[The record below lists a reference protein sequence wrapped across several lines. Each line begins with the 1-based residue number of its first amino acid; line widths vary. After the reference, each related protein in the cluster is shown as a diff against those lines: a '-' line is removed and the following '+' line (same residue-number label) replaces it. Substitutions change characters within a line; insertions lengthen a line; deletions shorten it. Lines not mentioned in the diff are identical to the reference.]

1 MEGSLRAESQVNEED
16 TIVKCFVDN
25 DSCDINV
32 TKDYHLPKSCL
43 AYSFPLLQAS
53 FKPTKFLYQF
63 VNVYSFPV
71 LCWNR

>member
-43 AYSFPLLQAS
+43 AYSFPLL
-53 FKPTKFLYQF
+53 
-63 VNVYSFPV
+63 
-71 LCWNR
+71 